1 MWLALENTTMFKL
14 LYQQDAF
21 PVFQNRMY
29 ESKEE
34 AIKCPNEYTN
44 LRDYLYSDFKLSR
57 RNKANIK

>member
-1 MWLALENTTMFKL
+1 MFKL